1 MNLLAS
7 LTIAILFGSGS
18 YLLLKRDL
26 IRVVAGAV
34 LISQAINLFIIL
46 AGLSRGAAPI
56 YPLPATG
63 PVSDPLVQ
71 ALTLTAI
78 VITFG
83 ISALLLSLVYR
94 AYTTNLSLDLE
105 VLSAA
110 EARQA
115 EREDR
120 ASDTTE
126 LYEEPTEDEVPAGEA
141 RS

>member
-1 MNLLAS
+1 MTLLAA
-7 LTIAILFGSGS
+7 LTIAVLFGSGS

-26 IRVVAGAV
+26 VRVVAGAV
-34 LISQAINLFIIL
+34 LISNAVNLFIIL

-56 YPLPATG
+56 YPLPTVG

-94 AYTTNLSLDLE
+94 AYSTNLSLDLE

-110 EARQA
+110 EMRQA
-115 EREDR
+115 QREDE

-126 LYEEPTEDEVPAGEA
+126 LYEEPAPDEVPAGENW
-141 RS
+141 

>member
-1 MNLLAS
+1 MNLVVALSVAV
-7 LTIAILFGSGS
+7 LFGSGS

-34 LISQAINLFIIL
+34 LISQAVNLFLIL

-56 YPLPATG
+56 YPLPAAG

-94 AYTTNLSLDLE
+94 AYTSNLSLDLE
-105 VLSAA
+105 ELSAA

-120 ASDTTE
+120 ASDTTD
-126 LYEEPTEDEVPAGEA
+126 LYDEPLGHCLDPGAS
-141 RS
+141 R

>member
-1 MNLLAS
+1 MTLLAA
-7 LTIAILFGSGS
+7 LTVAVLFGSGS

-26 IRVVAGAV
+26 VRVVAGAV
-34 LISQAINLFIIL
+34 LISNAVNLFIIL

-56 YPLPATG
+56 YPLPPVG

-110 EARQA
+110 EMRQA
-115 EREDR
+115 AREDA
-120 ASDTTE
+120 ASDTAE
-126 LYEEPTEDEVPAGEA
+126 LYEEPAPDEEPAEES
-141 RS
+141 R

>member
-7 LTIAILFGSGS
+7 LTIAVLFGAGS

-26 IRVVAGAV
+26 VRVVSGAV
-34 LISQAINLFIIL
+34 LISHAVNLFIIL
-46 AGLSRGAAPI
+46 AGLSRGVPPI
-56 YPLPATG
+56 HPLADGAT
-63 PVSDPLVQ
+63 VSDPLVQ

-94 AYTTNLSLDLE
+94 AYTANRSLDLDD
-105 VLSAA
+105 LSAA
-110 EARQA
+110 EERQA

-120 ASDTTE
+120 ESERTTDFF
-126 LYEEPTEDEVPAGEA
+126 EEPSTPDLAEA
-141 RS
+141 AR

>member
-1 MNLLAS
+1 MNLVVS

-26 IRVVAGAV
+26 IRVVGGAV

-46 AGLSRGAAPI
+46 AGLSRGVAPI
-56 YPLPATG
+56 YPLPADE

-94 AYTTNLSLDLE
+94 AYTSNLSLDLE

-115 EREDR
+115 EREDL
-120 ASDTTE
+120 ASDTTT
-126 LYEEPTEDEVPAGEA
+126 LYLEADEPAAAEVDP
-141 RS
+141 R

>member
-1 MNLLAS
+1 MNLVIA
-7 LTIAILFGSGS
+7 LTFAVLFGSGS

-34 LISQAINLFIIL
+34 LISQAINLFLIL

-56 YPLPATG
+56 HPLPAG
-63 PVSDPLVQ
+63 RPVSDPLVQ

-83 ISALLLSLVYR
+83 VSALLLSLVYR
-94 AYTTNLSLDLE
+94 AYTANLSLDLE
-105 VLSAA
+105 ELSAA

-115 EREDR
+115 ELEDR
-120 ASDTTE
+120 ASDTTD
-126 LYEEPTEDEVPAGEA
+126 LYDEPLGHDLDAEVAK
-141 RS
+141 

>member
-1 MNLLAS
+1 MNLIIA
-7 LTIAILFGSGS
+7 LTFAVLFGSGS

-34 LISQAINLFIIL
+34 LISQAINLFLIL

-56 YPLPATG
+56 YPLPDVG
-63 PVSDPLVQ
+63 LVSDPLVQ

-94 AYTTNLSLDLE
+94 AYTANLSLDLE
-105 VLSAA
+105 ELSAA

-115 EREDR
+115 ELEDR
-120 ASDTTE
+120 ASDTTD
-126 LYEEPTEDEVPAGEA
+126 LYDEPLGHDLDAEVAK
-141 RS
+141 

>member
-1 MNLLAS
+1 MTLAAS
-7 LTIAILFGSGS
+7 LAIAVLFGSGS

-34 LISQAINLFIIL
+34 LISQAVNLFIIL

-56 YPLPATG
+56 YPLPDGG

-83 ISALLLSLVYR
+83 VSALLLSLVYR
-94 AYTTNLSLDLE
+94 AYTSNLSLDLE
-105 VLSAA
+105 DFSAA

-120 ASDTTE
+120 ASDTTD
-126 LYEEPTEDEVPAGEA
+126 LYDEPLGHDLAAGEP
-141 RS
+141 R